1 MARASVDDPIKVFR
15 FKVYVE
21 DFVRAG
27 FSELSGV
34 DRTVEVVNYRE
45 GGMNDTVQKSPGL
58 TTFPDITL
66 RRGQIFGNSGGTG
79 DFYVWMSQVFTLSG
93 NGNAG
98 VFRKTIEIVQ
108 VNHANAEVA
117 RWRIVNAFP
126 VGYKPFSDLNGQ
138 TNENSVEELRIAHEG
153 WELIT
158 RLPGVGGAI

>member
-15 FKVYVE
+15 FKVQV
-21 DFVRAG
+21 DGFIRAG

-66 RRGQIFGNSGGTG
+66 RRGQIFGNVGGNN
-79 DFYVWMSQVFTLSG
+79 DFYNWMAQVFILGT
-93 NGNAG
+93 NGNAA
-98 VFRKTIEIVQ
+98 VFRKNLEIVQ
-108 VNHANAEVA
+108 VNHANAEVR
-117 RWRIVNAFP
+117 RWRIVEAFP

-158 RLPGVGGAI
+158 TV